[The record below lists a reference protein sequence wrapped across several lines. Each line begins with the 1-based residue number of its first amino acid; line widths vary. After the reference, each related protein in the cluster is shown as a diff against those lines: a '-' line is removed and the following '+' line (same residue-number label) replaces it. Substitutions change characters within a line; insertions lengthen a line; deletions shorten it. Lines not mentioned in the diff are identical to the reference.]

1 MYHSNNKKNL
11 GEWAQ
16 DFAFTGTVSD
26 FPWNRDVAE
35 KLWSRSD
42 ILSLDPWAT
51 RNSPFKPESL
61 LFPLAERCR
70 MTVCQACQSPWNS
83 LADSILIL
91 LVLLKAITRV
101 LSKDESISH
110 LHLSWKCL
118 IRHWLLACTYK
129 EGSSLGKLLGLSFN
143 GYSQPALCHYWPTLS
158 WASSQICDIIR
169 PFSALHHTL
178 FLPPHYTTES
188 YALFNKTDCQ
198 RINIRQHN
206 SIIQQPNANPS
217 LNSKRDF
224 RVSQRWAARKL
235 KGAVGWG
242 AFECFT

>member
-1 MYHSNNKKNL
+1 MLLSIWTTNLCTIATTKKTSENEHRTSRSL
-11 GEWAQ
+11 VQ
-16 DFAFTGTVSD
+16 SLIFL
-26 FPWNRDVAE
+26 WNRDVAE
-35 KLWSRSD
+35 RLWSRSD
-42 ILSLDPWAT
+42 ILSLDLWAT

-70 MTVCQACQSPWNS
+70 MTVCQSCQSPWNS

-118 IRHWLLACTYK
+118 ILHWLLACIYK

-158 WASSQICDIIR
+158 WASSQICDIIG
-169 PFSALHHTL
+169 PFSALLHTL
-178 FLPPHYTTES
+178 FLPPHYTLNHM
-188 YALFNKTDCQ
+188 LFSTRPIARGLTLDST
-198 RINIRQHN
+198 IPLF
-206 SIIQQPNANPS
+206 SSPIQIQA
-217 LNSKRDF
+217 
-224 RVSQRWAARKL
+224 
-235 KGAVGWG
+235 
-242 AFECFT
+242 

>member
-1 MYHSNNKKNL
+1 MYHSNNKKNH

-16 DFAFTGTVSD
+16 DFVFTGTVSD

-35 KLWSRSD
+35 KLWSRSN
-42 ILSLDPWAT
+42 ILSLDLWAT

-61 LFPLAERCR
+61 LFPLAEMNR
-70 MTVCQACQSPWNS
+70 MTVCQSCQSTWNS

-118 IRHWLLACTYK
+118 ILHWLLACIYK
-129 EGSSLGKLLGLSFN
+129 GGSSLGKLLGLSFN

-169 PFSALHHTL
+169 PFSALLHAL
-178 FLPPHYTTES
+178 FLPPRYTTES

-198 RINIRQHN
+198 RITLDSTIPLF
-206 SIIQQPNANPS
+206 SSPIQIQA
-217 LNSKRDF
+217 
-224 RVSQRWAARKL
+224 
-235 KGAVGWG
+235 
-242 AFECFT
+242 